1 MRGPEVLVIGAGI
14 AGLTSAV
21 RLLESGRRVT
31 VVSDQPAEATTSF
44 LAPGAWLPAGA
55 QNGEQALA
63 LSAATLAALSAEAAA
78 PGTAVV
84 MRETLMVYRT
94 EPERPWWAA
103 AIPDG
108 VEVAD
113 PAGLPTGYSHG
124 LRFRVPQALMPE
136 YLPQLIGRVQRLGG
150 TVVAEHMPSLA
161 AAAERA
167 VVVVNCSGLAA
178 RELAGDDAV
187 FPIRGQI
194 VRVVNPGLHVSLRDE
209 AHPEGRAYVHPRRDD
224 CVLGGTAEAGSWDL
238 RPDPATS
245 ESILRRCAGLAPEL
259 EGARVL
265 EHQVGLRPG
274 RHQVRLEV
282 EPEAVGEATVIHNYG
297 HGGAGVTL
305 SWGCADR
312 VVALLELS
320 MAGLIYSAISSLDG
334 CPADPE
340 ARFDPHRRIRS

>member
-31 VVSDQPAEATTSF
+31 VVSDQPVAATTSF
-44 LAPGAWLPAGA
+44 LAPGVWFPTGT
-55 QNGEQALA
+55 QTGEQALA

-78 PGTAVV
+78 PGSAVV
-84 MRETLMVYRT
+84 IRETLMLYRAA
-94 EPERPWWAA
+94 PGRPWWAA

-108 VEVAD
+108 VEDAD
-113 PAGLPTGYSHG
+113 PAGLPDGYSHG

-136 YLPQLIGRVQRLGG
+136 YLPQLIERVRRLGG
-150 TVVAEHMPSLA
+150 IVVAEHIPSLA
-161 AAAERA
+161 AAAKRA
-167 VVVVNCSGLAA
+167 TVVVNCSGLAA
-178 RELAGDDAV
+178 RELAGDAAV

-194 VRVVNPGLHVSLRDE
+194 VRVANPGLRVSLRDE

-245 ESILRRCAGLAPEL
+245 ESILRRCTGLAPEL

-274 RHQVRLEV
+274 RPEVRLEIDT
-282 EPEAVGEATVIHNYG
+282 EAAGEATIIHNYG

-305 SWGCADR
+305 CWGCADR
-312 VVALLELS
+312 VVTLLDS
-320 MAGLIYSAISSLDG
+320 RWPG
-334 CPADPE
+334 
-340 ARFDPHRRIRS
+340 